1 MAEPTTQSAR
11 NVALDNLRVVAMLL
25 GLVTHGVLPFKAT
38 GVGSYPIHD
47 CERTVL
53 ADACYF
59 AVHDFRM
66 QLFFVLAGFGA
77 LRWRPAA
84 ESARWPATGCCGSS
98 CRWRWRCSS
107 SPR

>member
-47 CERTVL
+47 
-53 ADACYF
+53 F
-59 AVHDFRM
+59 ATDRPRGR
-66 QLFFVLAGFGA
+66 LL
-77 LRWRPAA
+77 LRRP
-84 ESARWPATGCCGSS
+84 
-98 CRWRWRCSS
+98 
-107 SPR
+107 